1 MTTETFKI
9 QREDGSIFAVVDTY
23 REEDGERFLKIQVV
37 EDSDW
42 LSVTDMQELAIRLA
56 TLTMKLH
63 YQDTKA

>member
-23 REEDGERFLKIQVV
+23 KENDGERFLKIQIV

-42 LSVTDMQELAIRLA
+42 LHITDMQELAIRLT
-56 TLTMKLH
+56 TLIMKLQ
-63 YQDTKA
+63 YQDTKS